1 MFNKNE
7 TKTVYA
13 YEADGKLIGQKILD
27 HTDCSPI
34 SGRWQIPAQCTEI
47 EPPTAKDG
55 FDRYFKD
62 NVWKYAEIPVE
73 PEDQPQPEPT
83 IEQLAAITWNSV
95 KAARDTAE
103 QSGCPYMGE
112 TLDSDQ
118 LSVQRIAIAVQ
129 AAQSAVAAG
138 IADFTLDWTMQNNNV
153 ITMTAEQV
161 IGMSAALALYSNTLH
176 TRARELRE
184 QIDQIIT
191 DYHKE
196 TITEKEARAKLAAIQ
211 FQS

>member
-1 MFNKNE
+1 MDT

-13 YEADGKLIGQKILD
+13 YDADGKLIGQKILD

-34 SGRWQIPAQCTEI
+34 SGRWQIPAGCTEL
-47 EPPTAKDG
+47 EPPPPQDGYDIKWTGTAWEL
-55 FDRYFKD
+55 
-62 NVWKYAEIPVE
+62 VAIPADPE
-73 PEDQPQPEPT
+73 PEQPPEPT
-83 IEQLAAITWNSV
+83 IDELAASTWAAA
-95 KAARDTAE
+95 KADRNATE
-103 QSGCPYMGE
+103 QSGCPYLGAV
-112 TLDSDQ
+112 LDSDQ

-138 IADFTLDWTMQNNNV
+138 IADFTLDWTMQDNNV
-153 ITMTAEQV
+153 VTMTAEQV
-161 IGMSAALALYSNTLH
+161 IGMSTALAVYSNTLH